1 MAGIAEKDEFQIKHY
16 IPISSYVHHADVFLR
31 PSAFIRHEVWLL
43 KADVCKKLNDFKVA
57 V

>member
-1 MAGIAEKDEFQIKHY
+1 MIFRWQK
-16 IPISSYVHHADVFLR
+16 S
-31 PSAFIRHEVWLL
+31 SAFIRHEVWLL